1 MLITHRGAGSFIEE
15 DFSKKPLY
23 MCSDA
28 PRPEVV
34 NQSQD
39 KLKDGEQRSEIVEQS
54 LVKPS
59 ISRETFEGAWNI

>member
-15 DFSKKPLY
+15 DFSKTPLY
-23 MCSDA
+23 LSDA

-34 NQSQD
+34 NQRQD
-39 KLKDGEQRSEIVEQS
+39 GLLEGEKRAEIVETS

-59 ISRETFEGAWNI
+59 LGRETFEGKTQ